1 MATTMTTSELP
12 AALSA
17 ALGYMQR
24 PIACPEEIRLRIQ
37 GLRIV
42 TDEGYGAPSGGGR
55 VSGSGHGSGRGG
67 GFVTN
72 WRSGGG
78 SRPSG
83 GESYG
88 HGSGRD
94 HGRDSY
100 GHGRGGH
107 RGGHHGGHYSGH
119 RSAGPFT
126 GGGGAAPTTSSY
138 RGSYRGG
145 HFASR
150 GAPRFGN
157 RARTDATVEDRMMD
171 RIRDRMNK
179 FCLSTYDA
187 TKAWLSELL
196 DSGETGFLTGFIT
209 MVFDK
214 AAEESHICTLY
225 ARLITELRAGF
236 PHLDTELRRIF
247 AGFLSVFEDAA
258 VEPDAGSADY
268 DAYVALR
275 KRRLMR
281 KGYASFVAEIA
292 RLGVLTAADIFG
304 TCHHILGGL
313 EISKRIAE
321 KQGLTE
327 EYADCLKKMVIGCK
341 DLLTP
346 EVAEVYRLNARVEEA
361 MNRTDSPGLTNK
373 ARFALMDVAAIFET
387 DDS

>member
-1 MATTMTTSELP
+1 
-12 AALSA
+12 
-17 ALGYMQR
+17 
-24 PIACPEEIRLRIQ
+24 
-37 GLRIV
+37 
-42 TDEGYGAPSGGGR
+42 
-55 VSGSGHGSGRGG
+55 
-67 GFVTN
+67 
-72 WRSGGG
+72 
-78 SRPSG
+78 
-83 GESYG
+83 
-88 HGSGRD
+88 
-94 HGRDSY
+94 
-100 GHGRGGH
+100 
-107 RGGHHGGHYSGH
+107 
-119 RSAGPFT
+119 
-126 GGGGAAPTTSSY
+126 
-138 RGSYRGG
+138 
-145 HFASR
+145 
-150 GAPRFGN
+150 
-157 RARTDATVEDRMMD
+157 MMD

-313 EISKRIAE
+313 ETSKRIAE

-346 EVAEVYRLNARVEEA
+346 VTAEVYRLNARVGEA

-373 ARFALMDVAAIFET
+373 ARFALMDVEAIFET